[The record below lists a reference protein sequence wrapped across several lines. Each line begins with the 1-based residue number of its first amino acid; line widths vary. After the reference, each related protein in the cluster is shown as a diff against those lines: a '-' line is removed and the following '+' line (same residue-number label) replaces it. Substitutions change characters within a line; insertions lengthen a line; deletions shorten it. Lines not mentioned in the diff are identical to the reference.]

1 MIGGM
6 IQTKNYRFKMIHPI
20 YVYGMPVLRKVAKDI
35 DEDYEG
41 LDQLIEDM
49 YETMYN
55 AEGLG
60 LAAPQIGL
68 SIRLIII
75 DGSRIDRDAD
85 DAEAMIDFKMILIN
99 PYIIEEN
106 GEDWEFNEGCL
117 SIPAIREDV
126 KRKPEV
132 LLSYLDENFTQHE
145 KRFEGIHARVLQH
158 EMDHVNGILFT
169 DRISPL
175 RKRLLNKKLKDIT
188 KGKADASY
196 KIRFPKK

>member
-1 MIGGM
+1 
-6 IQTKNYRFKMIHPI
+6 MIHPI
-20 YVYGMPVLRKVAKDI
+20 YVYGMPVLRKVAQDI

-68 SIRLIII
+68 PIRLIII
-75 DGSRIDRDAD
+75 DGSRMEAD
-85 DAEAMIDFKMILIN
+85 DNDEETRELAGFKKILIN
-99 PYIIEEN
+99 PHTIEET
-106 GEDWEFNEGCL
+106 GSEWEFNEGCL
-117 SIPAIREDV
+117 SIPAVREDV
-126 KRKPEV
+126 MRKPEV
-132 LLSYLDENFTQHE
+132 LLRYQDKNFETFEE
-145 KRFEGIHARVLQH
+145 KFEGLKARVIQH

-175 RKRLLNKKLKDIT
+175 RKRLLNKKLKEIS
-188 KGKADASY
+188 KGKTEASY
-196 KIRFPKK
+196 KIKFSKK

>member
-1 MIGGM
+1 MV
-6 IQTKNYRFKMIHPI
+6 YPI

-35 DEDYEG
+35 EEDYEG
-41 LDQLIEDM
+41 LDRLIEDM
-49 YETMYN
+49 YETMYE

-68 SIRLIII
+68 SIRLIVI
-75 DGSRIDRDAD
+75 DGSRTSD
-85 DAEAMIDFKMILIN
+85 EEENELKDFKMVLIN
-99 PYIIEEN
+99 PHILEEK
-106 GEDWEFNEGCL
+106 GEEWEFNEGCL

-126 KRKPEV
+126 KRKPD
-132 LLSYLDENFTQHE
+132 LLLRYQDENFEVHE
-145 KRFEGIHARVLQH
+145 EWFEGLKARVIQH

-175 RKRLLNKKLKDIT
+175 RKRLLNSKLKGIS
-188 KGKADASY
+188 KGVTEATY